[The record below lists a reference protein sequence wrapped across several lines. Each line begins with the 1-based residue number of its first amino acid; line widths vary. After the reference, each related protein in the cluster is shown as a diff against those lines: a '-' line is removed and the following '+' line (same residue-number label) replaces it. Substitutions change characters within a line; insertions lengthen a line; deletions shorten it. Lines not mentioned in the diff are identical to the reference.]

1 MSDKERAFP
10 SRLLRMGS
18 NEAVGAADAAVDPA
32 KINQHVIGLADQPR
46 VMTDTEVAQQL
57 GDPFAVGVLRR
68 GVFPSALDEVFSA
81 LDAGAPQLTRQE
93 SYLISEGG
101 QIRFEEGLDKGGSR
115 LLVARFEESTGAPE
129 LMMSVLL
136 PPGTSPRREDILIE
150 ILAWDPTNRTFHF
163 YQRQQGAWFWC
174 GQSDM
179 ALEEPT
185 RGHGPF
191 DSHVNGYPLMKELK
205 TPWVH
210 WHGPSRGI
218 AETAFA
224 PEDPLV
230 SDPLFTSKDHAL
242 NFERQV
248 MRPMCER
255 WNTARFEKLT
265 EAGEPRLTSALR
277 QVVDTTIVNLV
288 STHKEWSQIG
298 AGGDLDDIA
307 PAFFFDQDGFA
318 EVGIAPEVPT
328 LRIGRNRYAGLVA
341 TYDLRVRGE
350 GADRPGDVPFCF
362 TVPERAFEDVLVV
375 RELIRRQLMSDRFAA
390 CLLVVDFPNPLF
402 SPRRAALLRHLP
414 ATVDLTSG
422 AFPIDRIAVPALE
435 AAAPNDAAAEEFMTG
450 WRLGDGWRSQ
460 FTERLT
466 RYLATV
472 AAQLGTDEGSDA
484 AFRLAESRRREF
496 RRKPLAEFDLSLPVA
511 AAIPPSTAPLEMG
524 EDGSVRDKAT
534 GSPPPSAAPED
545 AAPTVTEATTPE
557 VTATG
562 ADAADA
568 APTETDPSATR
579 RTVER
584 FAPPGRLTEL
594 TTAGLIAWSSHV
606 ETLIVEGT
614 QGDPANPDDR
624 PRPQFFNPLGVVF
637 GAATAMKALS
647 WGAFPRKLARRPAPQ
662 RWRLAESRAAQEEYC
677 EWAAQTDADGRIRR
691 IHFTTEF
698 GDYFHLLAQDHPD
711 RLVATYSEVVGEAVP
726 RDDLMRPDGAYRPQN
741 PWNLIAALHMVQA
754 NNTLPAAVLLV
765 AQSTIIREG
774 GGGVLTDA
782 NDLIRCGIAADAD
795 RNSDPMLVTEVNA
808 LARAGA
814 LVTFADPVAIYIEGF
829 RSDGIVAPDGT
840 DAQMFWQVTRGGD
853 GMGLHGVFE
862 VPEDAGFGIGDL
874 TVGGVAVTSASQI
887 AERVDVKVVAVA
899 HESGQHKAEP
909 RRCRDQRGGGLE
921 SLEEAALPSVRDL
934 VQRGSLTR

>member
-1 MSDKERAFP
+1 
-10 SRLLRMGS
+10 
-18 NEAVGAADAAVDPA
+18 
-32 KINQHVIGLADQPR
+32 
-46 VMTDTEVAQQL
+46 MTDVEVAQQL

-68 GVFPSALDEVFSA
+68 GVFPSNLDEVFSA
-81 LDAGAPQLTRQE
+81 LDDGAPQLSRQE

-115 LLVARFEESTGAPE
+115 LLVARFDESTGAPE

-136 PPGTSPRREDILIE
+136 PPGTSPRRDDILIE
-150 ILAWDPTNRTFHF
+150 VLAWDPTNRTFHF

-179 ALEEPT
+179 ALEAPT

-210 WHGPSRGI
+210 WHGPGRGI

-224 PEDPLV
+224 PNDPLV

-242 NFERQV
+242 NFEVQV

-255 WNTARFEKLT
+255 WNTARFDTLT
-265 EAGEPRLTSALR
+265 EASEPRLTPVLR

-307 PAFFFDQDGFA
+307 PTFLFDQDGFA
-318 EVGIAPEVPT
+318 EVGVVPEVPT
-328 LRIGRNRYAGLVA
+328 LHIGRDRYAALVA

-350 GADRPGDVPFCF
+350 GVDRPGDVPFCF
-362 TVPERAFEDVLVV
+362 TIPERAFEDTLVI
-375 RELIRRQLMSDRFAA
+375 RELVRRQLTSQRFVA
-390 CLLVVDFPNPLF
+390 CLLMVDFPNPLF
-402 SPRRAALLRHLP
+402 SPQRAALLRHLP
-414 ATVDLTSG
+414 ATVDLTTG
-422 AFPIDRIAVPALE
+422 PFPIDNIAVPTLE
-435 AAAPNDAAAEEFMTG
+435 AAAPNDVAADEFMTG
-450 WRLGDGWRSQ
+450 WRLGDQWRSQ
-460 FTERLT
+460 FTERLN

-472 AAQLGTDEGSDA
+472 AAKLETDEGSDA

-511 AAIPPSTAPLEMG
+511 SAIPPTTPPIEMG
-524 EDGSVRDKAT
+524 EDGSARDKAT
-534 GSPPPSAAPED
+534 ANQPPDDVPSD
-545 AAPTVTEATTPE
+545 AAPPIEAAATEAATT
-557 VTATG
+557 
-562 ADAADA
+562 DS
-568 APTETDPSATR
+568 APTDTQPFAR
-579 RTVER
+579 LVVER
-584 FAPPGRLTEL
+584 FAPPGGLTEL
-594 TTAGLIAWSSHV
+594 TTAGLTAWSSHV
-606 ETLIVEGT
+606 ETLIAEGT
-614 QGDPANPDDR
+614 QGDPRNPDDS
-624 PRPQFFNPLGVVF
+624 PRPQFFNPLGVKF
-637 GAATAMKALS
+637 GAATATKALS

-677 EWAAQTDADGRIRR
+677 EWAAQTDADGKIQR

-698 GDYFHLLAQDHPD
+698 SDYFHLLARDDPD
-711 RLVATYSEVVGEAVP
+711 RLVAAYSEVVGQAVP
-726 RDDLMRPDGAYRPQN
+726 LVDLIRPDGAYRPQN

-765 AQSTIIREG
+765 AQSTIIRQG
-774 GGGVLTDA
+774 SDGVLTDA

-795 RNSDPMLVTEVNA
+795 RNSDPLLVTEVNA

-814 LVTFADPVAIYIEGF
+814 LVTFAEPVGIYIEGF
-829 RSDGIVAPDGT
+829 RSDGIVASDGT
-840 DAQMFWQVTRGGD
+840 NAQTFWRVTRGGD
-853 GMGLHGVFE
+853 GMGLHAVFE
-862 VPEDAGFGIGDL
+862 VPKDAGFGIGDL
-874 TVGGVAVTSASQI
+874 TVGGVALTSASQI
-887 AERVDVKVVAVA
+887 AERVDVKIVAVA

-909 RRCRDQRGGGLE
+909 RRCREQRAGGLE
-921 SLEEAALPSVRDL
+921 ALGNAALPSVRDL
-934 VQRGSLTR
+934 VRRGSATR